1 MTRETASA
9 ATSSASWAARFAWGA
24 LGLLLL
30 AWTVFEAAKHT
41 GLTIPFAV
49 IGLLVPFLTRLAP
62 GSAAVQH
69 TLLRVWIPLA
79 VMVICAAIPGPA
91 DNNAAPFTLGMAW
104 LTHVALRRAL
114 GSGPGSSG
122 VTSRMTSR
130 PG

>member
-9 ATSSASWAARFAWGA
+9 ATSPASWAARFAWGV
-24 LGLLLL
+24 LGLFLL
-30 AWTVFEAAKHT
+30 ALTVFEAAKHT

-49 IGLLVPFLTRLAP
+49 IGLLVPFLARLAP

-79 VMVICAAIPGPA
+79 VMAICSAIPGPSG
-91 DNNAAPFTLGMAW
+91 NTAAPFTFGTAW

-114 GSGPGSSG
+114 GYGLRSS
-122 VTSRMTSR
+122 
-130 PG
+130 

>member
-9 ATSSASWAARFAWGA
+9 ATSPVSWAARLAWGA

-62 GSAAVQH
+62 GSTAVRH

-79 VMVICAAIPGPA
+79 VMVICSVIPGPA
-91 DNNAAPFTLGMAW
+91 DNAVAPFTFGMAW
-104 LTHVALRRAL
+104 LTHVALWRARGNGL
-114 GSGPGSSG
+114 
-122 VTSRMTSR
+122 
-130 PG
+130 